1 MGECEGQSIKKII
14 GACDSERTKRLI
26 QMSHETGAFI
36 VLPNKA
42 RADITFRLAKKLGLK
57 IPKPISWDEYR
68 SGILIGQH
76 NGILIEDADDLL
88 KKIFYGDSI
97 NAIAMTDDEIEN
109 L

>member
-1 MGECEGQSIKKII
+1 MKKII

-36 VLPNKA
+36 VLPNN
-42 RADITFRLAKKLGLK
+42 
-57 IPKPISWDEYR
+57 EYR